1 MPSETHI
8 QGKSK
13 RHKKR
18 KSRTEVST
26 DDSESD
32 IDTVNHIAKDQNDQK
47 SNLAIENH
55 TADTEVSSAFTKIF
69 MAKVAEELS
78 NDLDELRKA
87 DDFKDDALPI
97 LINALQQGTSLF
109 SRDEQR
115 RIVLAESNK

>member
-1 MPSETHI
+1 MPSESHI

-26 DDSESD
+26 DDSESELE
-32 IDTVNHIAKDQNDQK
+32 TVNHIAKDQNDEK

-55 TADTEVSSAFTKIF
+55 ATDTEVSSTFAKIF
-69 MAKVAEELS
+69 MTKVAEELS
-78 NDLDELRKA
+78 DDLDELRKA